1 MVAQVF
7 VVAAVDVVVAVA
19 VAVVGVGVVRCT
31 QQLRAISLWISFCLS
46 KLKDFP
52 LYVLLQPMFGLRPL
66 QTTIKHSCASAPRTP
81 QYDHRARKR
90 VEKGGD
96 CSPGSLC
103 FHGLPT
109 CLQICVLNSI
119 KQLNC

>member
-7 VVAAVDVVVAVA
+7 VVAALDVVVAVA
-19 VAVVGVGVVRCT
+19 VAVVGVGVRCT

-52 LYVLLQPMFGLRPL
+52 LYVLLLPMFGLRPL

-81 QYDHRARKR
+81 EYDHRAMER
-90 VEKGGD
+90 VG
-96 CSPGSLC
+96 
-103 FHGLPT
+103 
-109 CLQICVLNSI
+109 
-119 KQLNC
+119 KQAKIVPQAAYVSMDFKPAYKFVC